1 MREKLIDRMIRIYGF
16 ENPIVIEFCRLCEK
30 LEDTK
35 EKDKLLEAIVKSHE
49 ESPDFDEEEDEEED
63 A

>member
-16 ENPIVIEFCRLCEK
+16 ENPIVIRFCKLCEVW
-30 LEDTK
+30 EDT
-35 EKDKLLEAIVKSHE
+35 ECMNRLLEMIVKAHE
-49 ESPDFDEEEDEEED
+49 EYPNYNNEEEED